1 MLFRSDG
8 QIYLE
13 TDLFYSGVRPAVN
26 VGLSV
31 SRVGGS
37 AQVAAMKKVAGTL
50 RLALAQYRE
59 LAAFAQFASDMDKAT
74 QNQLARGSR
83 MVELLKQGQYQPL
96 PVEKQILV
104 LFGGM
109 NGFVD
114 HLAIGDLLRWER
126 ELYAFCDTRRTDLL
140 PTIRQKCTD
149 GKAWKELE
157 ELMKT
162 ALGEYNK
169 EFQASTK
176 AA

>member
-1 MLFRSDG
+1 MSDERGAGSLTALPIIETQAGDVSAYIPTNVISITDG

-37 AQVAAMKKVAGTL
+37 AQVQAMRKVAGTL
-50 RLALAQYRE
+50 RLTLAQYRE
-59 LAAFAQFASDMDKAT
+59 LAAFAQFASDMDKAK
-74 QNQLARGSR
+74 QNQLARGAR

-104 LFGGM
+104 LFAGM

-114 HLAIGDLLRWER
+114 QFEIGALGRWER
-126 ELYAFCDTRRTDLL
+126 EMFAF
-140 PTIRQKCTD
+140 
-149 GKAWKELE
+149 
-157 ELMKT
+157 
-162 ALGEYNK
+162 
-169 EFQASTK
+169 
-176 AA
+176 